1 MHKNFIGGEWVEGG
15 SAIQNINPSDT
26 NDVIGEYAQA
36 TAAQLEDAIQ
46 AALAARKA
54 CREMSLE
61 ARQAALMFI
70 GNELMARK
78 DELGELL
85 AREEGKTLA
94 EGKGEV
100 FRSGQHF
107 TFYAAEVLRQIGET
121 ADSVRPG
128 IEIDVRREPMGVV
141 AVISPWNF
149 PMAIPAWKIGPAL
162 AYGNAVLFK
171 PANLTPGCAH
181 ALMDIISRSGLPEN
195 AVQLLM
201 GSGSVIGD
209 ALAHDPRIDAVT
221 FTGSLQVGKQV
232 AMAAASH
239 LGKYQLELGSK
250 NALVVMDDANLD
262 AAATAA
268 VAGAFGGTGQKC
280 TCSSRLIVH
289 SDVHDQFVDILT
301 QKMGNLKV
309 GHALDEGVTTGPCVS
324 AGQLATNLDWIE
336 TAKAEGAEVAAGGGT
351 VECRTPGYYMA
362 PTLLTNTTNDMSFN
376 REEMFAPTTAVI
388 KVDSY
393 EEGLNT
399 ANDTHYGLT
408 AGIFTQSLA
417 RATHFRRNIETGCVS
432 VNIPTGGNDY
442 HVPFG
447 GRKMSSSGPREQG
460 KAAIEF
466 FTQMKTSY
474 ILSGTPE

>member
-221 FTGSLQVGKQV
+221 FTGSLQGQ
-232 AMAAASH
+232 ASRY
-239 LGKYQLELGSK
+239 GCRQPPWK
-250 NALVVMDDANLD
+250 
-262 AAATAA
+262 
-268 VAGAFGGTGQKC
+268 
-280 TCSSRLIVH
+280 I
-289 SDVHDQFVDILT
+289 
-301 QKMGNLKV
+301 
-309 GHALDEGVTTGPCVS
+309 S
-324 AGQLATNLDWIE
+324 A
-336 TAKAEGAEVAAGGGT
+336 
-351 VECRTPGYYMA
+351 
-362 PTLLTNTTNDMSFN
+362 
-376 REEMFAPTTAVI
+376 
-388 KVDSY
+388 
-393 EEGLNT
+393 
-399 ANDTHYGLT
+399 
-408 AGIFTQSLA
+408 
-417 RATHFRRNIETGCVS
+417 
-432 VNIPTGGNDY
+432 
-442 HVPFG
+442 
-447 GRKMSSSGPREQG
+447 
-460 KAAIEF
+460 
-466 FTQMKTSY
+466 
-474 ILSGTPE
+474 